1 MPSTTNL
8 IKVIEEHKEMKRI
21 KDYTEVNRKSQGERK
36 DREPGKQRRR
46 NIGSTCSPEI
56 KAK

>member
-21 KDYTEVNRKSQGERK
+21 KDYTEVNNKSQDERK
-36 DREPGKQRRR
+36 TGNQASKEGG
-46 NIGSTCSPEI
+46 I
-56 KAK
+56 